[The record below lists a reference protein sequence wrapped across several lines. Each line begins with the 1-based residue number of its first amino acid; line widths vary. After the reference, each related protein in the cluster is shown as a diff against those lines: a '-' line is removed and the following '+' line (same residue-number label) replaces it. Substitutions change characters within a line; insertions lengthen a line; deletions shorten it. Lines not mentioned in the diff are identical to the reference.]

1 MDLIAIDLIN
11 EKQLLL
17 HEIELNTTNFKNKY
31 GEKIDKYFKIV
42 TNKSLDP
49 IENITQPKIERLDSV
64 KIFDLEISA
73 LDSDISSRKKI
84 NKPSINLNVT
94 SNFYDSQNGVG
105 NYEVNGGLNLDFPFF
120 GSGFIKNDIDILI
133 SKKYMVR
140 NKRFSK
146 IQKIQ
151 KEIQGIKNRLDD
163 IKQQRQANQLK
174 IENLKDKIRQLK
186 LKTQGLE
193 AKGVE
198 IAKTDYTIDTLQRS
212 LASLAWIEKTIIL
225 EKAVLFEKF

>member
-1 MDLIAIDLIN
+1 MNFFKIIVILLSFIFYNNLAYSDSHDKEQNIVEKAKEIRETEKKRYLSGTGTSSNIKELDLIAIDLIN
-11 EKQLLL
+11 EKQLLR

-64 KIFDLEISA
+64 RIFDLEISA

-94 SNFYDSQNGVG
+94 SNFYDSQNGIG

-120 GSGFIKNDIDILI
+120 DSGFIKNDIDILL
-133 SKKYMVR
+133 SRKTMVR

-146 IQKIQ
+146 IQS
-151 KEIQGIKNRLDD
+151 
-163 IKQQRQANQLK
+163 
-174 IENLKDKIRQLK
+174 IERFYQ
-186 LKTQGLE
+186 
-193 AKGVE
+193 
-198 IAKTDYTIDTLQRS
+198 
-212 LASLAWIEKTIIL
+212 
-225 EKAVLFEKF
+225 